1 MIMVVWTHIV
11 SSGGFWR
18 VTKSVMWRR
27 RLIGIVCWVVRWD
40 RRLCHVRRGLVG
52 VVGEAGRVDGRRRE
66 FVVLRKVRAA

>member
-1 MIMVVWTHIV
+1 MILVVWTHIV

-18 VTKSVMWRR
+18 VTKSVMRWRGLVR
-27 RLIGIVCWVVRWD
+27 IVCWVVRWD
-40 RRLCHVRRGLVG
+40 RRLSHVWRGLVG